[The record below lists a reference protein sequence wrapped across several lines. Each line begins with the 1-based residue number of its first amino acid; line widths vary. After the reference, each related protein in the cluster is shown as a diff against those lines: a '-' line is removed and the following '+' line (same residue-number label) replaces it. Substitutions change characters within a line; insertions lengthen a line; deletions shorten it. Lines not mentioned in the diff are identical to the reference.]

1 MDPAPDNI
9 AYLYDGSVEGLFT
22 AVFLTYANKEH
33 PLDICPSE
41 HYQPRIGQTTR
52 QIETDFSLALRVQ
65 KGVSK
70 RAGYSVANIIK
81 TAALA
86 DDPHTG
92 ISIYRFIRYCMDPQ
106 NAHFFQ
112 QNKNGERSVQQ
123 RFTGAGCGPAL
134 LKGSAVPAVLDPVV
148 EPVLK
153 LERFVQN
160 ERHPL
165 LEFLRFEELE
175 GGLWCARCNPK
186 ASVVPLIMDWFADR
200 FNTQPFII
208 YDENHHIAGVYEG
221 SDWHLIKTD
230 SFTPPAPTANEL
242 KMQEA
247 WKRFYHTLNIE
258 ARYHPELRRQF
269 MPKRFW
275 KNITE
280 VRDMA
285 PA

>member
-1 MDPAPDNI
+1 MDPTPDNI

-70 RAGYSVANIIK
+70 RAGYNVANIIK

-112 QNKNGERSVQQ
+112 QNKKGERSVQ
-123 RFTGAGCGPAL
+123 
-134 LKGSAVPAVLDPVV
+134 
-148 EPVLK
+148 
-153 LERFVQN
+153 
-160 ERHPL
+160 
-165 LEFLRFEELE
+165 
-175 GGLWCARCNPK
+175 
-186 ASVVPLIMDWFADR
+186 
-200 FNTQPFII
+200 
-208 YDENHHIAGVYEG
+208 
-221 SDWHLIKTD
+221 
-230 SFTPPAPTANEL
+230 
-242 KMQEA
+242 
-247 WKRFYHTLNIE
+247 
-258 ARYHPELRRQF
+258 
-269 MPKRFW
+269 
-275 KNITE
+275 
-280 VRDMA
+280 
-285 PA
+285 

>member
-70 RAGYSVANIIK
+70 RAGYNVANIIK

-92 ISIYRFIRYCMDPQ
+92 ISVYRFIRYCMDPQ

-112 QNKNGERSVQQ
+112 QNKKGERSVQQ

-153 LERFVQN
+153 LERFVQQISLIPMSAILAGA
-160 ERHPL
+160 RSMRPRSKRLCHGPHAQQHCIPL
-165 LEFLRFEELE
+165 R
-175 GGLWCARCNPK
+175 W
-186 ASVVPLIMDWFADR
+186 
-200 FNTQPFII
+200 
-208 YDENHHIAGVYEG
+208 
-221 SDWHLIKTD
+221 
-230 SFTPPAPTANEL
+230 
-242 KMQEA
+242 
-247 WKRFYHTLNIE
+247 
-258 ARYHPELRRQF
+258 
-269 MPKRFW
+269 
-275 KNITE
+275 
-280 VRDMA
+280 
-285 PA
+285 

>member
-112 QNKNGERSVQQ
+112 QNKKGERNVQQ

-148 EPVLK
+148 EPILK

-160 ERHPL
+160 ERHHI

-186 ASVVPLIMDWFADR
+186 ASVVPLIMDWLSL
-200 FNTQPFII
+200 I
-208 YDENHHIAGVYEG
+208 HI
-221 SDWHLIKTD
+221 
-230 SFTPPAPTANEL
+230 
-242 KMQEA
+242 
-247 WKRFYHTLNIE
+247 
-258 ARYHPELRRQF
+258 
-269 MPKRFW
+269 
-275 KNITE
+275 
-280 VRDMA
+280 
-285 PA
+285 